1 MTQIFL
7 ERHDFRMDGK
17 KLRSR
22 ERELVRQL
30 QSFTQVRF
38 LKLIVNEADCKFRR
52 TKKHASTAFKNTT
65 GDLNLQWVI
74 RIWSSWLKLV

>member
-1 MTQIFL
+1 MTRNFL
-7 ERHDFRMDGK
+7 EQEDFRMDGK

-38 LKLIVNEADCKFRR
+38 LKLTVNLADCKFRL
-52 TKKHASTAFKNTT
+52 TKKHAFTAFKNTT

-74 RIWSSWLKLV
+74 RIWSSWLKFV